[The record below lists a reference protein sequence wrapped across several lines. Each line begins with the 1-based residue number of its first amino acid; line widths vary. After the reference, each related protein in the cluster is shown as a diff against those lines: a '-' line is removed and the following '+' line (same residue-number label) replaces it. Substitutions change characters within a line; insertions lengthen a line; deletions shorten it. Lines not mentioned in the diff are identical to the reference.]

1 MDRLRSKIGE
11 IPHGGVHIPG
21 KGSNRS
27 AIKGQVSG
35 LMGRGK
41 VPESQGDAHNHQSR
55 PLTALQDP
63 ESFGPPPKN
72 LRYYGGAAVPEAI
85 PAQRSGAGNVMHV
98 DQNRSIHHS
107 AGSVRYAGQQEQEAP
122 PPQVPFKIDS
132 TGLSTS
138 NLPKP
143 PIRHKDT
150 GVSVESSGVAAARKP
165 KPSLPPRLPLRQ
177 NSASSQESFSPASPR
192 FATSAH
198 PRAPQQNVLNQGAIN
213 RLGAAG
219 VSVPGFGIGAAS
231 EDSNPWNDEPINMVD
246 NTSDPASRKSPDMN
260 ELHSRFSKLSSSFTT
275 PPESPSQGTTFAEKQ
290 AALKTASSFRNDPGS
305 ISFADAK
312 NAASTA
318 NNFRERHGDQVATGW
333 QSASGLN
340 KKYGIA
346 NRFTGVTSD
355 TESSTAQT
363 LPSPPLSPMVSGFIP
378 AHGKRPPPIPPKRL
392 NSGNTPGSQAP
403 PVPLASK
410 PHS

>member
-41 VPESQGDAHNHQSR
+41 TPDAQADAHNRQSR
-55 PLTALQDP
+55 PLAALQDP

-72 LRYYGGAAVPEAI
+72 LRYYGGAAAPEAI
-85 PAQRSGAGNVMHV
+85 IPQRSGEGTVVQV
-98 DQNRSIHHS
+98 DHNRSTHHG
-107 AGSVRYAGQQEQEAP
+107 AGSARYAGQQEQEAP
-122 PPQVPFKIDS
+122 PPPAPFKIDS

-143 PIRHKDT
+143 PTRHTDT
-150 GVSVESSGVAAARKP
+150 SVNLESSGVAAARKP
-165 KPSLPPRLPLRQ
+165 KPSLPPRLPPRQ

-192 FATSAH
+192 FAPSAQ
-198 PRAPQQNVLNQGAIN
+198 PRAPQQNLLNQGAIN
-213 RLGAAG
+213 RLDAAG
-219 VSVPGFGIGAAS
+219 VSVPGFGIGATS
-231 EDSNPWNDEPINMVD
+231 ESPNPWSDEPINMVD
-246 NTSDPASRKSPDMN
+246 NTSGPASKKSPDLN
-260 ELHSRFSKLSSSFTT
+260 ELQSRFSKMSSSFTT
-275 PPESPSQGTTFAEKQ
+275 RPESPAQGTTFAEKQ
-290 AALKTASSFRNDPGS
+290 AALKTASSFRNDP
-305 ISFADAK
+305 SFINLSDAR

-318 NNFRERHGDQVATGW
+318 NNFRERHGDQVASGW

-346 NRFTGVTSD
+346 NRFTGVTSGTD
-355 TESSTAQT
+355 ASTAQPP
-363 LPSPPLSPMVSGFIP
+363 PSPPVSPMVSGFNP

-392 NSGNTPGSQAP
+392 NSGNTPGSEGP

-410 PHS
+410 PRS

>member
-35 LMGRGK
+35 LIGRGK
-41 VPESQGDAHNHQSR
+41 LPEAQGDSHNHQSR
-55 PLTALQDP
+55 PLAALQDP

-72 LRYYGGAAVPEAI
+72 LRYYGGAAAPEAI
-85 PAQRSGAGNVMHV
+85 PVQRSGTGNVAHV
-98 DQNRSIHHS
+98 DHNRSTHHD
-107 AGSVRYAGQQEQEAP
+107 AGSARYAGQQEQEGP
-122 PPQVPFKIDS
+122 PPKVPYKIDS

-143 PIRHKDT
+143 PMRHTDT
-150 GVSVESSGVAAARKP
+150 GVIYESSGVEAARKP
-165 KPSLPPRLPLRQ
+165 KPSLPPRLPPRQ
-177 NSASSQESFSPASPR
+177 NSASSQESFSPASPK
-192 FATSAH
+192 FAISAQ
-198 PRAPQQNVLNQGAIN
+198 PRPQQNVLNQGAIN

-231 EDSNPWNDEPINMVD
+231 DSSNPWSDEPINMVD
-246 NTSDPASRKSPDMN
+246 NTSGPASKKSPDMN
-260 ELHSRFSKLSSSFTT
+260 ELHSRFSKMSSSFTT

-290 AALKTASSFRNDPGS
+290 AALKTANSFRNDPS
-305 ISFADAK
+305 CVTFSDAR

-318 NNFRERHGDQVATGW
+318 NSFRERHGDHVATGW

-346 NRFTGVTSD
+346 NRFTSMTSD
-355 TESSTAQT
+355 TEPSTAQT
-363 LPSPPLSPMVSGFIP
+363 LPSPPLSPMVSVFNP

>member
-1 MDRLRSKIGE
+1 M
-11 IPHGGVHIPG
+11 
-21 KGSNRS
+21 
-27 AIKGQVSG
+27 
-35 LMGRGK
+35 
-41 VPESQGDAHNHQSR
+41 PEAQGDAHNHRSR
-55 PLTALQDP
+55 PLAALQDP

-85 PAQRSGAGNVMHV
+85 PTQRNGAGNVVHV
-98 DQNRSIHHS
+98 DQNRCIHHD
-107 AGSVRYAGQQEQEAP
+107 AGSARYAGQQEQEAP
-122 PPQVPFKIDS
+122 PQIPFRIDS

-143 PIRHKDT
+143 PMRHTDT
-150 GVSVESSGVAAARKP
+150 GVSLESSGAVAARKP
-165 KPSLPPRLPLRQ
+165 KPSLPPRLPPRQ
-177 NSASSQESFSPASPR
+177 SSTSSQESFSPASPR
-192 FATSAH
+192 FAPSTQ
-198 PRAPQQNVLNQGAIN
+198 PKIPQQNVLNQGAIN

-219 VSVPGFGIGAAS
+219 VSVPGFGIAPAL
-231 EDSNPWNDEPINMVD
+231 ENSNPWSDEPINMVD
-246 NTSDPASRKSPDMN
+246 NTSGPVSKKAPDMN
-260 ELHSRFSKLSSSFTT
+260 ELHSRFSKMSSSFTT

-290 AALKTASSFRNDPGS
+290 AALKTASSFRNDPS
-305 ISFADAK
+305 SVRFSDAR

-318 NNFRERHGDQVATGW
+318 NNFRERHGDQVASGL

-346 NRFTGVTSD
+346 NRFNSVTSA
-355 TESSTAQT
+355 TEPSTVEK
-363 LPSPPLSPMVSGFIP
+363 LPSPPLSPIVSGINY

-392 NSGNTPGSQAP
+392 NSGNAPGSQAP

>member
-1 MDRLRSKIGE
+1 MDRLKSKIGE

-21 KGSNRS
+21 KGNNRS

-35 LMGRGK
+35 LIGRGK
-41 VPESQGDAHNHQSR
+41 APEAQGDAHNHQSR
-55 PLTALQDP
+55 PLAALQDP

-72 LRYYGGAAVPEAI
+72 LRYYGGAAEPEAMT
-85 PAQRSGAGNVMHV
+85 PGRSGAGDIVHT
-98 DQNRSIHHS
+98 DQNRSIHHG
-107 AGSVRYAGQQEQEAP
+107 AGSARYAGQQEQEAP
-122 PPQVPFKIDS
+122 PPSVPFRIDS
-132 TGLSTS
+132 TGLSTR

-143 PIRHKDT
+143 PTRHTEPGDRM
-150 GVSVESSGVAAARKP
+150 EASGVAAARKP
-165 KPSLPPRLPLRQ
+165 KPSLPPRLPPRQ

-192 FATSAH
+192 LATSTH
-198 PRAPQQNVLNQGAIN
+198 PRAPQQSMLNQGAIN

-231 EDSNPWNDEPINMVD
+231 ESANPWNDEPINMVD
-246 NTSDPASRKSPDMN
+246 NTTGPAPKTAPDMN
-260 ELHSRFSKLSSSFTT
+260 ELHSRFSKMSSSFTT

-290 AALKTASSFRNDPGS
+290 AALKTASSFRNDPS
-305 ISFADAK
+305 SVSFSDAK

-318 NNFRERHGDQVATGW
+318 NNFRERHGDQVAAGW

-346 NRFTGVTSD
+346 NRFTGMTSG
-355 TESSTAQT
+355 TEPTTAQAI
-363 LPSPPLSPMVSGFIP
+363 PSPPQSPMTPGFNA

-392 NSGNTPGSQAP
+392 NSANTPGSLAP
-403 PVPLASK
+403 PIPLASK